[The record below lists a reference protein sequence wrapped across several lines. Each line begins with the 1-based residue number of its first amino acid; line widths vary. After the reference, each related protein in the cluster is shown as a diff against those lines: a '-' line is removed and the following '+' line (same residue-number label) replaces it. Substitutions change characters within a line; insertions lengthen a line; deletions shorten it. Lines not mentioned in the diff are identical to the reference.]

1 MKTKKNSKK
10 KILTFSLP
18 LQNFKVKH
26 GCTTRFKR
34 EIKERD
40 IRREERARS
49 SSSSSLSS
57 FTLSL
62 SLSLSLSSR
71 GKRERKRENC
81 CTFFFQFS
89 LSKKKGNMR
98 EHKRAHQSELL
109 VIVRDARGVREEKP
123 LRVRA
128 KFDDE
133 EKMTV
138 RFALIFLFLRVFLFC
153 IFFFVFAR
161 GSLVLMLTRK
171 RTRVSDQHCFPP
183 SLSFCRC
190 VCSIERENRKRRD
203 HRRTRNGTRRWFSGE
218 RRRR

>member
-89 LSKKKGNMR
+89 LKKKR
-98 EHKRAHQSELL
+98 KYARTQTRAPER
-109 VIVRDARGVREEKP
+109 VTRDRPGRARRARGETSESAREIRRRGENDRAF
-123 LRVRA
+123 RV
-128 KFDDE
+128 D
-133 EKMTV
+133 
-138 RFALIFLFLRVFLFC
+138 
-153 IFFFVFAR
+153 FFVFACV
-161 GSLVLMLTRK
+161 SLLYFLLRL
-171 RTRVSDQHCFPP
+171 RAWFVSVDVDQK
-183 SLSFCRC
+183 
-190 VCSIERENRKRRD
+190 ENARI
-203 HRRTRNGTRRWFSGE
+203 
-218 RRRR
+218 